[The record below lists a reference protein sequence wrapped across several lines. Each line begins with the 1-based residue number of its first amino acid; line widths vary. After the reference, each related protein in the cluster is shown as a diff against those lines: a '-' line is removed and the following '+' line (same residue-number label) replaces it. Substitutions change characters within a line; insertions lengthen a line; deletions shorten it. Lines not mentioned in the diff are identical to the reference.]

1 LPTLKPTIP
10 FRIQDHILYEDN
22 HLIAIFKPSG
32 VLVQGDQTGDVPLSD
47 LVKAFIKERDQK
59 PGNVFCGVI
68 HRIDRPVSG
77 VVVLAKTSKALSK
90 MNELFR
96 EDAIKKTYRAL
107 VNGHPV
113 EEKKE
118 LKAFLRKNNK
128 TLKADVF
135 MKEVDNSK
143 ESMLSYQLLEKK
155 GTQSLLEVYPI
166 TGRFHQIRAML
177 ASIKCPIVGDVK
189 YGAPQALKNKSI
201 CLHAYQIEF
210 IHPIKQEL
218 VKITCKEPF

>member
-107 VNGHPV
+107 VNGHPLV
-113 EEKKE
+113 EKKE

-143 ESMLSYQLLEKK
+143 ESILSYQLLEKK

>member
-1 LPTLKPTIP
+1 
-10 FRIQDHILYEDN
+10 
-22 HLIAIFKPSG
+22 
-32 VLVQGDQTGDVPLSD
+32 
-47 LVKAFIKERDQK
+47 
-59 PGNVFCGVI
+59 
-68 HRIDRPVSG
+68 
-77 VVVLAKTSKALSK
+77 
-90 MNELFR
+90 
-96 EDAIKKTYRAL
+96 
-107 VNGHPV
+107 
-113 EEKKE
+113 
-118 LKAFLRKNNK
+118 
-128 TLKADVF
+128 

-143 ESMLSYQLLEKK
+143 ESILSYQLLEKK

>member
-1 LPTLKPTIP
+1 MPTLKPTIP

-22 HLIAIFKPSG
+22 HLIAICKPSG

-96 EDAIKKTYRAL
+96 DDAITKTYRAL
-107 VNGHPV
+107 VNGVPEI
-113 EEKKE
+113 EEQE
-118 LKAFLRKNNK
+118 LKCFLRKNGK
-128 TLKADVF
+128 TMRAEVF
-135 MKEVDNSK
+135 HKQVDNGK
-143 ESMLSYQLLEKK
+143 ESILSYKVLEKR
-155 GTQSLLEVYPI
+155 GHQSLLEVYPI

-177 ASIKCPIVGDVK
+177 SHNKTPIVGDVK
-189 YGAPQALKNKSI
+189 YGANQVLKNKSI